1 VPLRHVDPTRR
12 PSVIARALNR
22 SARSRV
28 GQVVGKHLAPRIDPW
43 LGRVS
48 GGRVSLGML
57 NVPSATLKT
66 TGAKSGQMRQTQ
78 VAYFHDGPDAIVMAS
93 NYGGD
98 KHPQWYHNLV
108 AHPSCE
114 LGGEPFRA
122 EEVTDADEYARL
134 FRLAEG
140 YYGGFTDY
148 REKTAR
154 MGRTIPVLRL
164 IPR

>member
-1 VPLRHVDPTRR
+1 LRRVDPTRR
-12 PSVIARALNR
+12 PSAVARALNR
-22 SARSRV
+22 SARSRF
-28 GQVVGKHLAPRIDPW
+28 GQVLGRVLAPKIDPW

-48 GGRVSLGML
+48 NGRASLGMF
-57 NVPSATLKT
+57 NVPSATLET
-66 TGAKSGQMRQTQ
+66 TGARSGRPRQSQ
-78 VAYFHDGPDAIVMAS
+78 IAYFHDGPNAIVMAS

-114 LGGEPFRA
+114 LGNEPFRA
-122 EEVTDADEYARL
+122 EEVTDGDEYARL
-134 FRLAEG
+134 FKLAEG

-154 MGRTIPVLRL
+154 TGRTIPVLRL

>member
-1 VPLRHVDPTRR
+1 
-12 PSVIARALNR
+12 
-22 SARSRV
+22 
-28 GQVVGKHLAPRIDPW
+28 
-43 LGRVS
+43 
-48 GGRVSLGML
+48 MF
-57 NVPSATLKT
+57 NVPSATLET
-66 TGAKSGQMRQTQ
+66 TGARSGRLRETQ
-78 VAYFHDGPDAIVMAS
+78 VAYFHDGPNAIVMAS

-114 LGGEPFRA
+114 LGNEPFRA

-134 FRLAEG
+134 FELAEG

-154 MGRTIPVLRL
+154 TGRTIPVLCL